1 MWCKLA
7 VIRAKRQQGKFE
19 ILPKAMDLCV
29 YTITICKSEKS
40 FPKRNRWILTQPIV
54 NEVIAILTNVRY
66 ANSVRIVEREDY
78 LYRRQM
84 QVEAFAHSEAL
95 LSLIE
100 IAYNC
105 LNLEPDRV
113 EYWVGLV
120 VEVEDRIKGWQK
132 SDRERYKAMLANT
145 GDTAP

>member
-54 NEVIAILTNVRY
+54 NEAIAILTNVRY
-66 ANSVRIVEREDY
+66 ANSVRIVEREDGVQESGDRFPSGK
-78 LYRRQM
+78 LYQLAREHVPRQHP
-84 QVEAFAHSEAL
+84 AGARA
-95 LSLIE
+95 
-100 IAYNC
+100 NGC
-105 LNLEPDRV
+105 LV
-113 EYWVGLV
+113 
-120 VEVEDRIKGWQK
+120 
-132 SDRERYKAMLANT
+132 
-145 GDTAP
+145 